1 MRGIYPPAIC
11 MEGRSRAMSEAAI
24 INISRH
30 EDIVSSFEE
39 FCSVKNST
47 LKGYMVCVRAFG
59 RWMYNSG
66 IYEPTKHDI
75 RDYVRFLDNNSE
87 LKPGTK
93 SQYLRAV
100 KQLYKWAATEYGY
113 EDITS
118 GIKGI
123 WKQDRTHHKK
133 DALGREDVRK
143 IAATIDRNTEQ
154 GKRLFAMFLLCV
166 VGGLRDVELSR
177 ANVGDI
183 KTISGRT
190 YLYVWGKGH
199 DEPDAPVWL
208 IDEVLSAIKEYLEAR
223 TDNPGPK
230 SPLFASTSR
239 NCKGN
244 RIDHSTIS
252 RILKKLL
259 KDAGYDSDRITA
271 HSLRHTSGTGVYK
284 ATKNLYL
291 TQKHLRHANPETSE
305 IYMHCEERESRNTER
320 QVYDYYFSDGS
331 ADDPQREAI
340 AIIQNLPSDKLE
352 KALDILRALA

>member
-1 MRGIYPPAIC
+1 M
-11 MEGRSRAMSEAAI
+11 
-24 INISRH
+24 
-30 EDIVSSFEE
+30 
-39 FCSVKNST
+39 
-47 LKGYMVCVRAFG
+47 
-59 RWMYNSG
+59 
-66 IYEPTKHDI
+66 
-75 RDYVRFLDNNSE
+75 
-87 LKPGTK
+87 
-93 SQYLRAV
+93 
-100 KQLYKWAATEYGY
+100 
-113 EDITS
+113 
-118 GIKGI
+118 
-123 WKQDRTHHKK
+123 
-133 DALGREDVRK
+133 
-143 IAATIDRNTEQ
+143 
-154 GKRLFAMFLLCV
+154 
-166 VGGLRDVELSR
+166 
-177 ANVGDI
+177 
-183 KTISGRT
+183 
-190 YLYVWGKGH
+190 
-199 DEPDAPVWL
+199 
-208 IDEVLSAIKEYLEAR
+208 SAIKEYLEAR

-239 NCKGN
+239 NCRGS